1 MSGYTLQAIY
11 IGNGLATTYNGTNV
25 ANPIYEDNII
35 GDAKQIQLTYMRAS
49 AVEL

>member
-1 MSGYTLQAIY
+1 MSGYTLQVIY
-11 IGNGLATTYNGTNV
+11 IGNGLATMYNGTNV

-35 GDAKQIQLTYMRAS
+35 EQIQLTNMQAS